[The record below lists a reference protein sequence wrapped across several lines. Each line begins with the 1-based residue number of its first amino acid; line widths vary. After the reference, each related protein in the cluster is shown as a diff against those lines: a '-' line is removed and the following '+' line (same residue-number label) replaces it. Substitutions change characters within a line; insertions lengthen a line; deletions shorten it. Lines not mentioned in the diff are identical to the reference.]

1 MFSDIFETA
10 EILEPRNTMDLT
22 ASKVISESNPDAVIF
37 MFHSET
43 FEIMVNIMK

>member
-10 EILEPRNTMDLT
+10 EILEPRNIMDLT
-22 ASKVISESNPDAVIF
+22 ASKVIIESNPDAVIF

-43 FEIMVNIMK
+43 FEIMVNMMK